1 MRWWYLLRLR
11 ASFVLHRVMSPIV
24 LSVSS
29 SPRHAFSKHRAIAI
43 TLLAG
48 LGVAGDA
55 HCGPTVK
62 HRSRVA
68 RNPAQPNLRQVHL
81 MHAELF
87 ADLAV
92 KGFTVAPGDLGE
104 NITTSGLDLL
114 ALPVDTELHIGAQAV
129 VRLTGLRNP
138 CVQIDRFRH
147 GLMQAVLERAPDGRL
162 RRLAGVMGV
171 VVTGGNVMAGDPV
184 VVQRPPGPPRALE
197 PV

>member
-1 MRWWYLLRLR
+1 
-11 ASFVLHRVMSPIV
+11 MSPIV

-29 SPRHAFSKHRAIAI
+29 SPRHAFTKPRAIAI

-55 HCGPTVK
+55 HCGATVK

-87 ADLAV
+87 ANLAA
-92 KGFTVAPGDLGE
+92 KGFTVTPGDLGE
-104 NITTSGLDLL
+104 NITTSGVDLL
-114 ALPVDTELHIGAQAV
+114 ALPTDTELRLGAQAV

-138 CVQIDRFRH
+138 CAQIDRFRH
-147 GLMQAVLERAPDGRL
+147 GLMQAVLAREADGRL

-171 VVTGGNVMAGDPV
+171 VVTGGDVMAGDAV
-184 VVQRPPGPPRALE
+184 SVQLPPGPPRALE